1 MLQRTDMIIITYYLY
16 VLTIVDFVIT
26 DIYYRYS
33 YHKSQIEHL
42 ISITDSFTWEELPT
56 RDRDTGHL
64 TKAGYIPLIQKVIN
78 YVLAIA
84 LTLHVIQSTLRIV
97 LYHDMVFTAWYPFDV
112 SMSPAY
118 EIANL
123 TQVIS
128 KL

>member
-1 MLQRTDMIIITYYLY
+1 MIIITYHLY
-16 VLTIVDFVIT
+16 VLTNVDFVIT
-26 DIYYRYS
+26 YVYYRYS
-33 YHKSQIEHL
+33 YHKSEIEHL
-42 ISITDSFTWEELPT
+42 ICITDSFTWEELPT

-64 TKAGYIPLIQKVIN
+64 TKAGYIPLIHKVVN
-78 YVLAIA
+78 YVLAIGF
-84 LTLHVIQSTLRIV
+84 TFHVIQCTVRIV